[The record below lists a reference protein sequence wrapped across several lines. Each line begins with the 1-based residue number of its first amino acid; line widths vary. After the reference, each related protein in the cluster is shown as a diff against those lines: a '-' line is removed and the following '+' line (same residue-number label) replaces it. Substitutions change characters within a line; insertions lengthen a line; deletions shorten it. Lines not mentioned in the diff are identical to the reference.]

1 MNLTRLFAVTRK
13 EWMDSMRDRRTV
25 VTALVLSFLGPAMI
39 GFMFNRITAQEREAQ
54 EIKVPVLGQ
63 EYAPVLVKWLTQQAG
78 VQVTSAPPN
87 PEEAVRKGTLD
98 FALVI
103 PKEFAEQ
110 FRASKPALVKA
121 VLDSTK
127 QSQRAKVQRL
137 RRLLGAFSG
146 ETGGLRLIAHGV
158 SPQIATALKVE
169 DLEVS
174 SAQERVATIFNMIP
188 MFLVIA
194 AFAAGMHIATDA
206 TAGERERGSL
216 EPLLINPVPRIELAA
231 GKWLAAVGA
240 SAAGI
245 LVNLGVTTAMLFSLP
260 LEDLGFRFNF
270 GPPQALLLLACM
282 LPIALLAPA
291 MQMYLAT
298 FAKSF
303 KEAQSYI
310 SFLLLFPML
319 PGIAAIFYPLGGR
332 PWLAPIPILGQYA
345 LATDVLGGKEPA
357 ALWMI
362 LALISMI
369 VCSGIFVVL
378 TGRLFQKEKIIFGR

>member
-1 MNLTRLFAVTRK
+1 MKLARLFAVTRK
-13 EWMDSMRDRRTV
+13 EWMDSFRDRRTV
-25 VTALVLSFLGPAMI
+25 VTALVLSFFGPIMI

-54 EIKVPVLGQ
+54 EIKIPVSGPEHGPL
-63 EYAPVLVKWLTQQAG
+63 LVNWLAQQAG
-78 VQVTSAPPN
+78 VQVISAPAN
-87 PEEAVRKGTLD
+87 PEPEVRKGTLD

-103 PKEFAEQ
+103 PKEFAGQ
-110 FRASKPALVKA
+110 FRASKPALVKL

-137 RRLLGAFSG
+137 RKLLGGFSAEIG
-146 ETGGLRLIAHGV
+146 SLRLVAHGV
-158 SPQIATALKVE
+158 SPQIASALKVE

-194 AFAAGMHIATDA
+194 AFAAGMHIATDT

-216 EPLLINPVPRIELAA
+216 EPLLINPVPRIELAF

-240 SAAGI
+240 SAGGI
-245 LVNLGVTTAMLFSLP
+245 LINLGVTTAMLFSLP

-270 GPPQALLLLACM
+270 GIRQALLLLLCM
-282 LPIALLAPA
+282 LHMALLAPA
-291 MQMYLAT
+291 VQMYLAT

-303 KEAQSYI
+303 KEAQSYT
-310 SFLLLFPML
+310 SLLLLFPML

-332 PWLAPIPILGQYA
+332 PWLAPVPVIGQYA
-345 LATDVLGGKEPA
+345 LSTDILGGQEPA
-357 ALWMI
+357 MI
-362 LALISMI
+362 WLLLGLLSMTLCAA
-369 VCSGIFVVL
+369 VFVVL
-378 TGRLFQKEKIIFGR
+378 TGKLFQREKIIFGR